1 MILVL
6 LAPVAAMGEV
16 GCPVGECDYS
26 GAPESVEAHISGS
39 TGGGHSGALGSE
51 YREELRSG
59 SPVGLEGSAGSGSP
73 VRAEGSAGSG
83 GGQAEP
89 AASAA
94 VGVSAGI
101 PLLLDEDGPSAL
113 VMVAAATVV
122 VVVLYLLLREPA
134 GSSSGP
140 VAEEER

>member
-1 MILVL
+1 
-6 LAPVAAMGEV
+6 MGEV

-59 SPVGLEGSAGSGSP
+59 SPVGL
-73 VRAEGSAGSG
+73 EGSAGSG

>member
-1 MILVL
+1 VILVL

-59 SPVGLEGSAGSGSP
+59 SPVGL
-73 VRAEGSAGSG
+73 EGSAGSG